1 MTTGNFKTTQSN
13 FHKHHIIQQSD
24 FSHQTTLCACHT
36 PTLSKCSGH
45 LKVIQRPN
53 VSQVPIVIYFIEI
66 FRSLKIG
73 FTASAMDLLSVD
85 FLHSMNVPFIK
96 VQQEDRDKDSSQFTN
111 HPQIG
116 SGDVNHLALHTK
128 VGSDMTRSQLFD
140 KVSYSSI
147 SSQAAKTGRPL
158 VVSTGMSNMS
168 WVS

>member
-1 MTTGNFKTTQSN
+1 
-13 FHKHHIIQQSD
+13 
-24 FSHQTTLCACHT
+24 
-36 PTLSKCSGH
+36 
-45 LKVIQRPN
+45 
-53 VSQVPIVIYFIEI
+53 
-66 FRSLKIG
+66 
-73 FTASAMDLLSVD
+73 MDLSSVD
-85 FLHSMNVPFIK
+85 FLDSINVPFIK
-96 VQQEDRDKDSSQFTN
+96 VEHNRKIRIRIMGPHFTN